1 MMKPR
6 REMRH
11 HPPALAKQPITESLT
26 MRSSTSNHITIP
38 VAFKAIRCSRR
49 AQLWN
54 RQASIVIDLTT
65 LALRH
70 GWPSLPRI

>member
-1 MMKPR
+1 MKPH

-11 HPPALAKQPITESLT
+11 HPPALEKQPITESPT
-26 MRSSTSNHITIP
+26 MSSSVNHSITISL
-38 VAFKAIRCSRR
+38 AFKAIRCSRR

-65 LALRH
+65 LALRR
-70 GWPSLPRI
+70 GWHSLPRI